1 MRRYESMS
9 RDQIHLAI
17 AQEREMLAAI
27 EKYQA
32 YLASGNGNPKDELS
46 RLQLQLSNS
55 RLAEKRTERLT
66 QLGHELAYRDQN
78 GID

>member
-27 EKYQA
+27 EKYQT
-32 YLASGNGNPKDELS
+32 YLAFDNGNPKDELS
-46 RLQLQLSNS
+46 SLQLQLSNS
-55 RLAEKRTERLT
+55 RLAEGRTERLT